1 MNGIIKKQ
9 KLMLSRD
16 TNKISIYLHLVKYY
30 CDKCDSKITGF
41 ETLERHKQAVHE
53 GVKYDCDKCDYKVT
67 RLGYLKTHKQAVH
80 GVVIHNCDI
89 CDNEATRLA
98 LSSDINKLCMKM

>member
-1 MNGIIKKQ
+1 
-9 KLMLSRD
+9 MLHD
-16 TNKISIYLHLVKYY
+16 
-30 CDKCDSKITGF
+30 CDICDNEATRLDALK
-41 ETLERHKQAVHE
+41 RHKQAVHKD
-53 GVKYDCDKCDYKVT
+53 VKYYCDKCDYKVT